1 MDDHHSIREVLA
13 PSLSTIACLL
23 VAITALALLVQLFIT
38 VATILRDFV
47 RLQITILK
55 IFVIWPAW
63 ILTRVLRVTLKLLKI
78 VLVVLIWAA
87 CSVARGVM
95 ATFTIFG
102 LLYRRDKRAEP
113 SFNDSGDESLI
124 GADRQE
130 ESRQEGKRQEGNV
143 TSVLDMAMAERGGNG
158 WQVHILLP
166 DGSVRSAH
174 DIGILVGGMD
184 GNARAWQATTPRRY
198 GWEAQGSLAQRQI
211 TAPPLRP
218 NYFVRGSV
226 EEANRSR
233 VQWGSRG
240 HLEEVFGEHS
250 DVI

>member
-1 MDDHHSIREVLA
+1 MEDPHSIREVLA
-13 PSLSTIACLL
+13 PSLSTLACLL
-23 VAITALALLVQLFIT
+23 VAITALALLVQLFII

-63 ILTRVLRVTLKLLKI
+63 ILIRVLRVTLKLLKL
-78 VLVVLIWAA
+78 VLVVLIWAV

-102 LLYRRDKRAEP
+102 LLYRRDIRAEP

-130 ESRQEGKRQEGNV
+130 ESRQEGNRQEGNV
-143 TSVLDMAMAERGGNG
+143 TSVLGMGMTERKAYG

-166 DGSVRSAH
+166 DGSVRSGH

-184 GNARAWQATTPRRY
+184 GNARTWQAASPRRY
-198 GWEAQGSLAQRQI
+198 GLEAQGSVARRQI
-211 TAPPLRP
+211 TAPPLRA
-218 NYFVRGSV
+218 NHLVRRSV

-233 VQWGSRG
+233 AQWGSRG

-250 DVI
+250 DII

>member
-1 MDDHHSIREVLA
+1 MDDPHSIREVLA
-13 PSLSTIACLL
+13 PSLSTIACLF
-23 VAITALALLVQLFIT
+23 VAITALALLVQLLVT

-47 RLQITILK
+47 QLQITILK

-63 ILTRVLRVTLKLLKI
+63 ILICVICVLLKLLK
-78 VLVVLIWAA
+78 LVPMVLIWAIF
-87 CSVARGVM
+87 SVVRGVM

-102 LLYRRDKRAEP
+102 LLYRRHEQGEP
-113 SFNDSGDESLI
+113 NSNDSGDASLI
-124 GADRQE
+124 RANRQE

-143 TSVLDMAMAERGGNG
+143 TSVLDMAMAERKGYGR
-158 WQVHILLP
+158 QVHILLP
-166 DGSVRSAH
+166 DGSVRSGH
-174 DIGILVGGMD
+174 NIGILVGGMD
-184 GNARAWQATTPRRY
+184 GNARTWEATTPRRY
-198 GWEAQGSLAQRQI
+198 VWEAQGSVAQRQI

-250 DVI
+250 DII